1 MGSHQRI
8 CSHRRCHCTV
18 QSASNIVPINTPNTD
33 VVQTTKAVGDDL
45 RANILRALG
54 QDSFGV
60 NELVQIFATSQ
71 PAMSHHLKVLRSAG
85 LVTQRRDGTTVYYQR
100 ALPDNQLTQ
109 AIFDALGHSAITD
122 KQQSAIE
129 QIYAARAARSRQF
142 FDEQADALAQQHALI
157 CPPDVYTTA
166 LVECISHHFSEGA
179 EKGLEIGPG
188 AGLVLRTLA
197 PLCKSLTGIDVS
209 SQMLAEAAGA
219 AADLSNVDLIESDFA
234 DLALGPTYDLI
245 VAGMVVHHMPSP
257 ARFFKKAAAVMSQG
271 GLLVIAEL
279 CRHEQEWVKQQCG
292 DLWQGFAP
300 GELNEWAA
308 MASFKRVQQQFLAQR
323 NGFRVQVS
331 AYLLTHT
338 QPGTKRPE

>member
-1 MGSHQRI
+1 M
-8 CSHRRCHCTV
+8 
-18 QSASNIVPINTPNTD
+18 QSASTIVPINTLDPD
-33 VVQTTKAVGDDL
+33 VVQTAKAVGDDL

-85 LVTQRRDGTTVYYQR
+85 LVTQRRDGTTLYYQR
-100 ALPDNQLTQ
+100 ALADNLLTQ
-109 AIFDALGHSAITD
+109 AIFDALGHNAITD
-122 KQQSAIE
+122 AQQSAIE

-157 CPPDVYTTA
+157 CLPDVYATA
-166 LVECISHHFSEGA
+166 LVECISRHFPEGA
-179 EKGLEIGPG
+179 ENGLEIGPG
-188 AGLVLRTLA
+188 AGMVLSTIA
-197 PLCKSLTGIDVS
+197 PHCKALTGIDVS
-209 SQMLAEAAGA
+209 SQMLAEAAAA
-219 AADLSNVDLIESDFA
+219 AADLPNVNLVEGDFA
-234 DLALGPTYDLI
+234 DLAPGPTYDLI
-245 VAGMVVHHMPSP
+245 TAGMVVHHMPSP

-271 GLLVIAEL
+271 GLLIIAEL

-308 MASFKRVQQQFLAQR
+308 MASFEQVQQQFLAQR
-323 NGFRVQVS
+323 NGFRVQVC
-331 AYLLTHT
+331 AYSLTDK
-338 QPGTKRPE
+338 QPGTRRPE

>member
-1 MGSHQRI
+1 M
-8 CSHRRCHCTV
+8 
-18 QSASNIVPINTPNTD
+18 QSASTIVPINTLDPD
-33 VVQTTKAVGDDL
+33 VVQTAKAVGDDL

-100 ALPDNQLTQ
+100 ALADNLLTQ
-109 AIFDALGHSAITD
+109 AIFDALGHNAITD
-122 KQQSAIE
+122 AQQSAIE

-157 CPPDVYTTA
+157 CLPDVYAGA
-166 LVECISHHFSEGA
+166 LVDCINRHFPEGA
-179 EKGLEIGPG
+179 GNGLEIGPG
-188 AGLVLRTLA
+188 AGIVLRA
-197 PLCKSLTGIDVS
+197 IASHCKVLTGIDVS

-219 AADLSNVDLIESDFA
+219 AADLPNVNLVEADFA
-234 DLALGPTYDLI
+234 ELPPGQTYDLI
-245 VAGMVVHHMPSP
+245 TAGMVVHHMPSP
-257 ARFFKKAAAVMSQG
+257 ARFFKQAAAVMSPG

-279 CRHEQEWVKQQCG
+279 CRHAQEWVKQQCG

-300 GELNEWAA
+300 EELNAWAA
-308 MASFKRVQQQFLAQR
+308 QASFQQVQQQFLAQR

-331 AYLLTHT
+331 AYLLAPTYRDS
-338 QPGTKRPE
+338 KRPE